1 MPTVSQRLADFYLN
15 ARRRARRRKSAWNI
29 LLFPL
34 CFGGWLVCWYALF
47 RLVWKFHTTIYP
59 EHQLAEFWPREIS
72 MANFILSFLMVF
84 SIAPAAMALGFMLG
98 NVLICLIPPARRV
111 LDAEARG
118 YPGTSF
124 VESMRRSFEDLP
136 LGSANRFCWFA
147 NGCVFTHFTSMRC
160 WL

>member
-34 CFGGWLVCWYALF
+34 CFGGWLVCWYVLF
-47 RLVWKFHTTIYP
+47 QLVWKFHTTIYP

-84 SIAPAAMALGFMLG
+84 PIAPAAMALGFMLG

-124 VESMRRSFEDLP
+124 VESMRGLLKICLWALP
-136 LGSANRFCWFA
+136 IGFA
-147 NGCVFTHFTSMRC
+147 VALTAAYLLTSLR
-160 WL
+160 